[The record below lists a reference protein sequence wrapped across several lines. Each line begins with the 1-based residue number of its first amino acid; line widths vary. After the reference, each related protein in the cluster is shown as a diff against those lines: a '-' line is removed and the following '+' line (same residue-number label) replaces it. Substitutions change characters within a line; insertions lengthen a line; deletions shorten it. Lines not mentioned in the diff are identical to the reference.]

1 MEKIKKVKG
10 NSVDKIGEQDMI
22 PLSDVQADAMKSI
35 GEILSCCK
43 W

>member
-10 NSVDKIGEQDMI
+10 DSVDTKGEQDVI